1 MTTNT
6 KSNLTARILIAML
19 LGILVGAIFKWLL
32 GGEAEKT
39 LQLAGF
45 SIGLKA
51 FFVDGIFHAGGQI
64 FVASLKMLVVPLV
77 LVSLVCGTSSLKDLS
92 SLGRIGSKSLGLYIA
107 TTAIAIALAML
118 MALLFAPGIGVNM
131 PLEQNYQVAQAPS
144 VVQVFINMFPSN
156 PIDAM
161 AKGEMLQII
170 IFAVIFG
177 MAIGQSG
184 DAGERIRQWFD
195 DVNVVV
201 MQLVNLVMHLSP
213 YGVFFL
219 MAKLFTTL
227 ELADMENLGK
237 YFAVVLFVLLLHG
250 FVSYGLILTLIGRL
264 NPFIFF
270 RKMKETALFAFS
282 TSSSNATI
290 ASNMTTT
297 TRKLGVD
304 NKVASFTV
312 PLGATINMDGTA
324 IMQGVATVFIAQVYN
339 IDLTTS
345 DFLLVILTATL
356 ASIGT
361 AGVPGVGLIMLAM
374 VLQQVGLPVEGI
386 ALIIGVDRLLD
397 MTRTAVNVTGDAMVS
412 CLVGKSEKCLDETV
426 YNDKNAGKDL
436 S

>member
-19 LGILVGAIFKWLL
+19 LGVAVGAIFKWLL
-32 GGEAEKT
+32 GGESEKT
-39 LQLAGF
+39 LEVAGF
-45 SIGLKA
+45 SIGLKSL
-51 FFVDGIFHAGGQI
+51 FVDGIFHAGGQI

-77 LVSLVCGTSSLKDLS
+77 LVSLVCGTSALKDLR
-92 SLGRIGSKSLGLYIA
+92 SLGRIGSRSMLFYIA
-107 TTAIAIALAML
+107 TTALAIALAIVFAL
-118 MALLFAPGIGVNM
+118 MFSPGVGLNM
-131 PLEQNYQVAQAPS
+131 PLANSYQVNEIPS
-144 VVQVFINMFPSN
+144 VTQVFINMFPSN

-170 IFAVIFG
+170 IFAVVFG
-177 MAIGQSG
+177 VAIGQSG
-184 DAGERIRQWFD
+184 DAGERIRQWFE
-195 DVNVVV
+195 DVNVVI
-201 MQLVNLVMHLSP
+201 MQLVNLVMYLSP

-227 ELADMENLGK
+227 ELTDMENLGK
-237 YFAVVLFVLLLHG
+237 YFLVVLFVLLLHG
-250 FVSYGLILTLIGRL
+250 FVSYGLILALIGRL
-264 NPFIFF
+264 NPITFFI
-270 RKMKETALFAFS
+270 KMKETALFAFS

-304 NKVASFTV
+304 NKVASFTI

-345 DFLLVILTATL
+345 DFLMVILTATL

-361 AGVPGVGLIMLAM
+361 AGVPGVGLVMLAM
-374 VLQQVGLPVEGI
+374 VLAQVGLPVEGI

-412 CLVGKSEKCLDETV
+412 CLVGKSEKCLDERV
-426 YNDKNAGKDL
+426 YNDLNAGKET

>member
-264 NPFIFF
+264 NPIIFF

-297 TRKLGVD
+297 T
-304 NKVASFTV
+304 A
-312 PLGATINMDGTA
+312 
-324 IMQGVATVFIAQVYN
+324 
-339 IDLTTS
+339 
-345 DFLLVILTATL
+345 
-356 ASIGT
+356 
-361 AGVPGVGLIMLAM
+361 
-374 VLQQVGLPVEGI
+374 
-386 ALIIGVDRLLD
+386 
-397 MTRTAVNVTGDAMVS
+397 
-412 CLVGKSEKCLDETV
+412 
-426 YNDKNAGKDL
+426 
-436 S
+436 